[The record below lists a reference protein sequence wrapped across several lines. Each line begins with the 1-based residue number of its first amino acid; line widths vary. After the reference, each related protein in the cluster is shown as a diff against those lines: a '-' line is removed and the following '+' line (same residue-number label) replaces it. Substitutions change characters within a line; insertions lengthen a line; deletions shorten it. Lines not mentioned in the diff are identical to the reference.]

1 MTKTYRAPT
10 AEETVAAPQE
20 TPSAVNTG
28 FSPMAGLRVVDL
40 SQVLAGPFATYQ
52 LSLLGA
58 EVLKI
63 EKPGEGDW
71 TRNGG
76 PSPRLSEIG
85 MGLNFLAHN
94 AAKKS
99 VTLDLKSPEGLEALR
114 RLIATADVFVEN
126 FKPGVAER
134 LGLGFKDVSAL
145 RPGIVYCSISAYGQ
159 DGPLRPRPAYDH
171 VIQGMCGI
179 MLTTGQQGDGPT
191 KVGAPY
197 VDYAT
202 GMNAAMAIMAGLAE
216 VRRTGRAVQLDVA
229 MLDTALMLMAS
240 LVTQH
245 LTAGW
250 KPAQNGNEAWS
261 QSPSSGAFQT
271 ADGVLML
278 AANNARQFD
287 LLCRATGRQDI
298 LDDPRWS
305 TPQARRDN
313 APALRD
319 ELVALFLTRNAAEWE
334 DLLAQHAVPAARV
347 RSLDEVVQED
357 QFAARDLVS
366 EMTLAGSDH
375 DGGHDGPV
383 HVPNLPFKAN
393 GASCHPASAPSR
405 LGADTDIVL
414 AQAGFSSDDIAR
426 LRASGVI

>member
-1 MTKTYRAPT
+1 MNSTFGTGR
-10 AEETVAAPQE
+10 AEEARPAGSDTAPD
-20 TPSAVNTG
+20 TTAGDGAG
-28 FSPMAGLRVVDL
+28 FRPLAGLRVVDL

-52 LSLLGA
+52 LALLGA

-76 PSPRLSEIG
+76 PDKTLGARG
-85 MGLNFLAHN
+85 MGLSFLAHN

-99 VTLDLKSPEGLEALR
+99 VTLDLKAPAGLAALR
-114 RLIATADVFVEN
+114 RLIASADIFVEN
-126 FKPGVAER
+126 FKPGVADR
-134 LGLGFKDVSAL
+134 LGLGFDAVRDL
-145 RPGIVYCSISAYGQ
+145 RPDIVYCSVSAFGH
-159 DGPLRPRPAYDH
+159 DGPLSPRPAYDH

-179 MLTTGQQGDGPT
+179 MLTTGRKGDGPT

-197 VDYAT
+197 IDYAT

-216 VRRTGRAVQLDVA
+216 VRRTGRAVRLDVA
-229 MLDTALMLMAS
+229 MMDTALMLMAS

-250 KPAQNGNEAWS
+250 QPAQNGNEAWS

-278 AANNARQFD
+278 AANNDRQFRQ
-287 LLCRATGRQDI
+287 LCAATGRDDI
-298 LDDPRWS
+298 LADPRWS
-305 TPQARRDN
+305 D
-313 APALRD
+313 PATRMTEAASLRE
-319 ELVALFLTRNAAEWE
+319 ELVALFLTRSATEWE
-334 DLLAQHAVPAARV
+334 TLLDGTGVPAGRV
-347 RSLDEVVQED
+347 RRLDEMVAED

-366 EMTLAGSDH
+366 EISLD
-375 DGGHDGPV
+375 GHDGPV

-393 GASCHPASAPSR
+393 GANLHPGSAPSL
-405 LGADTDIVL
+405 LGADTESVL
-414 AQAGFSSDDIAR
+414 AAAGLGHEEIAS
-426 LRASGVI
+426 LRAAGII

>member
-1 MTKTYRAPT
+1 MSSTFGTSRDDKALGNN
-10 AEETVAAPQE
+10 A
-20 TPSAVNTG
+20 NG
-28 FSPMAGLRVVDL
+28 FQPLAGMRVVDL

-52 LSLLGA
+52 LALFGA

-76 PSPRLSEIG
+76 PDQTLSDMG

-99 VTLDLKSPEGLEALR
+99 VTLDLKTPEGLDALKQ
-114 RLIATADVFVEN
+114 LIATADIFVEN
-126 FKPGVAER
+126 FKPGVADR
-134 LGLGFKDVSAL
+134 LGLGFEAVRAL
-145 RPGIVYCSISAYGQ
+145 RPNIVYCSISAYGQ

-179 MLTTGQQGDGPT
+179 MLTTGQKGDGPT

-202 GMNAAMAIMAGLAE
+202 GMNAAMAIMAGVTE

-245 LTAGW
+245 LTSGW
-250 KPAQNGNEAWS
+250 QPSQNGNEAWS

-271 ADGVLML
+271 LDGVLML
-278 AANNARQFD
+278 AANNDSQFKK
-287 LLCRATGRQDI
+287 LCIAVGRKDI
-298 LDDPRWS
+298 LEDARWS
-305 TPQARRDN
+305 TPAARSKTSK
-313 APALRD
+313 ALRD
-319 ELVALFLTRNAAEWE
+319 ELVNLFMTRSATEWE
-334 DLLAQHAVPAARV
+334 NMLACADVPAARV
-347 RSLDEVVQED
+347 RSLDEVVQEE
-357 QFAARDLVS
+357 QFSARDLIS
-366 EMTLAGSDH
+366 EMAIQ
-375 DGGHDGPV
+375 GHDQPV

-393 GASCHPASAPSR
+393 GLNLHPVSAPSP
-405 LGADTDIVL
+405 LGSDTEDVL
-414 AQAGFSSDDIAR
+414 RSVGLSAEAIAQM
-426 LRASGVI
+426 RASGII

>member
-1 MTKTYRAPT
+1 MKTMFEQSGNSEPE
-10 AEETVAAPQE
+10 AEGAKAAGDG
-20 TPSAVNTG
+20 AG
-28 FSPMAGLRVVDL
+28 FRPMAGLRVVDL

-76 PSPRLSEIG
+76 PSKPLSDLG

-99 VTLDLKSPEGLEALR
+99 VTLDLKSPEGLAALK

-134 LGLGFKDVSAL
+134 LGLGFNAVRAI
-145 RPGIVYCSISAYGQ
+145 RPDIVYCSISAYGQ
-159 DGPLRPRPAYDH
+159 DGPLRQRPAYDH

-179 MLTTGQQGDGPT
+179 MLTTGQKGDGPT

-202 GMNAAMAIMAGLAE
+202 GMNAAMAILAGLTE

-245 LTAGW
+245 MTAGW
-250 KPAQNGNEAWS
+250 QPAQNGNEAWS
-261 QSPSSGAFQT
+261 QSASSGAFQT
-271 ADGVLML
+271 LDGVLML
-278 AANNARQFD
+278 AANNDRQFRQ
-287 LLCRATGRQDI
+287 LCAAVGRDDI
-298 LDDPRWS
+298 LSDPRWS
-305 TPQARRDN
+305 DVAARNEN
-313 APALRD
+313 AAELRA
-319 ELVALFLTRNAAEWE
+319 ELVALFLTRDAAEWE
-334 DLLAQHAVPAARV
+334 TLLAGASVPAARV

-366 EMTLAGSDH
+366 QMQIS
-375 DGGHDGPV
+375 GHNPPV

-393 GASCHPASAPSR
+393 GVNLHPAAAPSA
-405 LGADTDIVL
+405 LGADTEQVL
-414 AQAGFSSDDIAR
+414 IGAGFDPTELTR
-426 LRASGVI
+426 LRDAGVI

>member
-1 MTKTYRAPT
+1 MTSTT
-10 AEETVAAPQE
+10 ETIE
-20 TPSAVNTG
+20 TRDEGTEPVPERSG
-28 FSPMAGLRVVDL
+28 FQPLAGLRVVDL

-58 EVLKI
+58 EILKI

-71 TRNGG
+71 TRTGG
-76 PSPRLSEIG
+76 PSPELSALG
-85 MGLNFLAHN
+85 MGLNYLAHN

-99 VTLDLKSPEGLEALR
+99 VTLDLKAPEGLAALK

-134 LGLGFKDVSAL
+134 LGLGFEAVRAL
-145 RPGIVYCSISAYGQ
+145 RPDIVYCSISAYGQ
-159 DGPLRPRPAYDH
+159 DGPLSPRPAYDH

-179 MLTTGQQGDGPT
+179 MLTTGAKDSGPT

-216 VRRTGRAVQLDVA
+216 MRRTGRAVRLDVA

-250 KPAQNGNEAWS
+250 QPAQHGNEAWS

-271 ADGVLML
+271 SDGVLML
-278 AANNARQFD
+278 AANNDRQFR
-287 LLCRATGRQDI
+287 LLCKAVGREDV
-298 LDDPRWS
+298 LSDPRWS
-305 TPQARRDN
+305 TPAARAAA
-313 APALRD
+313 APELRA
-319 ELVALFLTRNAAEWE
+319 ELVALFMTRTAAEWE
-334 DLLAQHAVPAARV
+334 TLLETSGVPAARV
-347 RSLDEVVQED
+347 RSLDEVVAES

-366 EMTLAGSDH
+366 EMQIAGYA
-375 DGGHDGPV
+375 GPV
-383 HVPNLPFKAN
+383 HVPNLPFKADGTN
-393 GASCHPASAPSR
+393 MHPASAPSA
-405 LGADTDIVL
+405 LGADTEAVL
-414 AQAGFSSDDIAR
+414 RGAGVDGDAIAR
-426 LRASGVI
+426 MRAAGVI

>member
-1 MTKTYRAPT
+1 MNSTFGTSRDEKTL
-10 AEETVAAPQE
+10 
-20 TPSAVNTG
+20 SNNTLG
-28 FSPMAGLRVVDL
+28 FQPLAGMRVVDL

-52 LSLLGA
+52 LSLFGA

-76 PSPRLSEIG
+76 PDQALSDMG

-99 VTLDLKSPEGLEALR
+99 VTLDLKAPEGLAALK
-114 RLIATADVFVEN
+114 RLIATADIFVEN
-126 FKPGVAER
+126 FKPGVADR
-134 LGLGFKDVSAL
+134 LGLGFDAVRAL
-145 RPGIVYCSISAYGQ
+145 RSDIVYCSISAYGQ
-159 DGPLRPRPAYDH
+159 DGPLRSRPAYDH

-179 MLTTGQQGDGPT
+179 MMTTGQNGDGPT
-191 KVGAPY
+191 KVGAPF

-202 GMNAAMAIMAGLAE
+202 GMNAAMAIMAGVTE

-245 LTAGW
+245 LTSGW
-250 KPAQNGNEAWS
+250 EPKQNGNEAWS

-271 ADGVLML
+271 LDGVLML
-278 AANNARQFD
+278 AANNDGQFKK
-287 LLCRATGRQDI
+287 LCIAVERTDI
-298 LDDPRWS
+298 LMDVRWS
-305 TPQARRDN
+305 TSVARSRTSME
-313 APALRD
+313 LRE
-319 ELVALFLTRNAAEWE
+319 ELVGLFMTRSAAEWE
-334 DLLAQHAVPAARV
+334 DILAAADVPAARV

-357 QFAARDLVS
+357 QFSARDLVS
-366 EMTLAGSDH
+366 EMKIQ
-375 DGGHDGPV
+375 GHDKPV

-393 GASCHPASAPSR
+393 GSSLHPVSAPSL
-405 LGADTDIVL
+405 LGSDTESV
-414 AQAGFSSDDIAR
+414 
-426 LRASGVI
+426 LRAVGITAEEIAEMRANGII

>member
-1 MTKTYRAPT
+1 MNST
-10 AEETVAAPQE
+10 AEVIKTQKSGTSGQSD
-20 TPSAVNTG
+20 TPG
-28 FSPMAGLRVVDL
+28 FQPLAGLRVVDL

-76 PSPRLSEIG
+76 PSPDLSALG
-85 MGLNFLAHN
+85 MGLNYLAHN

-99 VTLDLKSPEGLEALR
+99 VTLDLKAKKGLDALKK
-114 RLIATADVFVEN
+114 LIATADIFVEN

-134 LGLGFKDVSAL
+134 LGLGFEAVREL
-145 RPGIVYCSISAYGQ
+145 RPDIVYCSISAYGQ
-159 DGPLRPRPAYDH
+159 DGPFSPRPAYDH

-179 MLTTGQQGDGPT
+179 MLTTGQKGDGPT

-216 VRRTGRAVQLDVA
+216 VRRTGKAVRLDVA

-250 KPAQNGNEAWS
+250 QPAQNGNEAWS

-271 ADGVLML
+271 KDGVLML
-278 AANNARQFD
+278 AANNDRQFR
-287 LLCRATGRQDI
+287 LLCSAVGREDI
-298 LDDPRWS
+298 LNDPRWS
-305 TPQARRDN
+305 TPAAR
-313 APALRD
+313 ASAALALRS
-319 ELVALFLTRNAAEWE
+319 ELVDLFMTKTAAEWE
-334 DLLAQHAVPAARV
+334 TLLEHSTVPAARV
-347 RSLDEVVQED
+347 RSLDEVVKED
-357 QFAARDLVS
+357 QFAARDLIS
-366 EMTLAGSDH
+366 EMNIAGH
-375 DGGHDGPV
+375 AAPV

-393 GASCHPASAPSR
+393 GANLHPAQAPST
-405 LGADTDIVL
+405 LGADTDAVL
-414 AQAGFSSDDIAR
+414 KGAGIDAETIAKM
-426 LRASGVI
+426 RADGTI